1 MPRPVWTGA
10 ISFGMVAIPIRLVP
24 AVRKKS
30 ISFNQLDDRNMARIR
45 YRKVNEESGEEV
57 PSEHI
62 VKGYDLGG
70 GSYVTV
76 TDDDLAPLQPV
87 KSKEIDL
94 ETFVPESDV
103 NPMMFDSSYLVLPD
117 KNAKPY
123 ALLADAMAGS
133 GRVGI
138 GRFVMRQKEYL
149 AAIRSDG
156 THLTLSTLVFP
167 DELVEPASVEEF
179 AELDDVEISDKELK
193 MAQGLVE
200 ALSDD
205 FQPEQYTDEYRTG
218 VERII
223 EEKAAGRTPVFEAEA
238 APRAAVIDLAA
249 ALEASLAEARAAK
262 QRHPSSTTA
271 TAKKSTRSSKK
282 AAAAWRRTLT
292 TPRRLPRHARPAPAS
307 PPDPSVSGIRVSG
320 DGQVATQHSDDV
332 KHSDEEGRRQ
342 VSRTTSDGSLSSRRP
357 RKTGAR
363 RPPPSV
369 HSRKPDLGD
378 EFGSYPAVGAPR
390 QLGWMTNGQ

>member
-1 MPRPVWTGA
+1 MPRPVWTGS

-30 ISFNQLDDRNMARIR
+30 ISFNQLDDRTMSRIR
-45 YRKVNEESGEEV
+45 YRKISEASGDEV
-57 PSEHI
+57 PPENI

-70 GSYVTV
+70 SSYVLV
-76 TDDDLAPLQPV
+76 TDDDLAPLQPK

-94 ETFVPESDV
+94 ATFVPEAEV
-103 NPMMFDSSYLVLPD
+103 NPLMFDSAYLVLPD

-156 THLTLSTLVFP
+156 NHLTLCTLVFP
-167 DELVEPASVEEF
+167 DELVEPSSIEEF
-179 AELDDVEISDKELK
+179 EQLDDVEISANELK
-193 MAQGLVE
+193 MAEGLVE
-200 ALSDD
+200 ALSYD
-205 FQPEQYTDEYRTG
+205 FQPDQYIDEYRTG

-223 EEKAAGRTPVFEAEA
+223 EEKAAGRTPVFEEEA

-262 QRHPSSTTA
+262 GRHPSA
-271 TAKKSTRSSKK
+271 TK
-282 AAAAWRRTLT
+282 AAMKTRGAKVAAEDE
-292 TPRRLPRHARPAPAS
+292 AEEAPKA
-307 PPDPSVSGIRVSG
+307 
-320 DGQVATQHSDDV
+320 
-332 KHSDEEGRRQ
+332 
-342 VSRTTSDGSLSSRRP
+342 
-357 RKTGAR
+357 RKTRAR
-363 RPPPSV
+363 
-369 HSRKPDLGD
+369 KT
-378 EFGSYPAVGAPR
+378 A
-390 QLGWMTNGQ
+390 

>member
-1 MPRPVWTGA
+1 MPRPVWTGS

-30 ISFNQLDDRNMARIR
+30 ISFNQLDDRSMSRIR
-45 YRKVNEESGEEV
+45 YRKVSEESGEEV

-70 GSYVTV
+70 GSYVVV
-76 TDDDLAPLQPV
+76 TDDDLVPLQPV
-87 KSKEIDL
+87 KSREIGL
-94 ETFVPESDV
+94 ETFVPEADV
-103 NPMMFDSSYLVLPD
+103 NPLMFDSSYLVLPD

-156 THLTLSTLVFP
+156 AHLTLSTLVFP
-167 DELVEPASVEEF
+167 DELVEPSSIEEF
-179 AELDDVEISDKELK
+179 EELDDIEIADKELK
-193 MAQGLVE
+193 MAQGLID

-205 FQPEQYTDEYRTG
+205 FQPEQYVDEFRSG
-218 VERII
+218 IERVI
-223 EEKAAGRTPVFEAEA
+223 EEKAAGRTPVFEEQA

-262 QRHPSSTTA
+262 QRHPSSTTTTTKS
-271 TAKKSTRSSKK
+271 TAKKTRAK
-282 AAAAWRRTLT
+282 AAAAEDE
-292 TPRRLPRHARPAPAS
+292 AAAEDAPKA
-307 PPDPSVSGIRVSG
+307 
-320 DGQVATQHSDDV
+320 
-332 KHSDEEGRRQ
+332 
-342 VSRTTSDGSLSSRRP
+342 
-357 RKTGAR
+357 RKTRAR
-363 RPPPSV
+363 KS
-369 HSRKPDLGD
+369 
-378 EFGSYPAVGAPR
+378 A
-390 QLGWMTNGQ
+390 

>member
-70 GSYVTV
+70 GSYVTL

-94 ETFVPESDV
+94 ETFVPEVDV
-103 NPMMFDSSYLVLPD
+103 NPLMFDSSYLVLPD

-156 THLTLSTLVFP
+156 SHLTLSTLVFP
-167 DELVEPASVEEF
+167 DELVEPGSIEEF
-179 AELDDVEISDKELK
+179 EELEGVEISDKELK

-205 FQPEQYTDEYRTG
+205 FLPEQYTDEYRAG
-218 VERII
+218 VEKVI

-262 QRHPSSTTA
+262 QRHPSA
-271 TAKKSTRSSKK
+271 TSAKPAKSSRAKK
-282 AAAAWRRTLT
+282 AAAA
-292 TPRRLPRHARPAPAS
+292 AADVADDAEEAPKA
-307 PPDPSVSGIRVSG
+307 
-320 DGQVATQHSDDV
+320 
-332 KHSDEEGRRQ
+332 
-342 VSRTTSDGSLSSRRP
+342 
-357 RKTGAR
+357 RKTRAR
-363 RPPPSV
+363 KS
-369 HSRKPDLGD
+369 
-378 EFGSYPAVGAPR
+378 A
-390 QLGWMTNGQ
+390 

>member
-70 GSYVTV
+70 GSYVTL

-94 ETFVPESDV
+94 ETFVPEVDV
-103 NPMMFDSSYLVLPD
+103 NPLMFDSSYLVLPD

-156 THLTLSTLVFP
+156 SHLTLSTLVFP
-167 DELVEPASVEEF
+167 DELVEPGSIEEF
-179 AELDDVEISDKELK
+179 EELEGVEISDKELK

-205 FQPEQYTDEYRTG
+205 FLPAQYTDEYRAG
-218 VERII
+218 VEKVI

-262 QRHPSSTTA
+262 QRHPSA
-271 TAKKSTRSSKK
+271 TSAKPAKSSRAKK
-282 AAAAWRRTLT
+282 AAAA
-292 TPRRLPRHARPAPAS
+292 AADVEDDAEEAPKA
-307 PPDPSVSGIRVSG
+307 
-320 DGQVATQHSDDV
+320 
-332 KHSDEEGRRQ
+332 
-342 VSRTTSDGSLSSRRP
+342 
-357 RKTGAR
+357 RKTRAR
-363 RPPPSV
+363 KS
-369 HSRKPDLGD
+369 
-378 EFGSYPAVGAPR
+378 A
-390 QLGWMTNGQ
+390 

>member
-70 GSYVTV
+70 GSYVTL

-94 ETFVPESDV
+94 ETFVPEADV
-103 NPMMFDSSYLVLPD
+103 NPLMFDSSYLVLPD

-156 THLTLSTLVFP
+156 SHLTLSTLVFP
-167 DELVEPASVEEF
+167 DELVEPGSIEEF
-179 AELDDVEISDKELK
+179 EELEGVEISDKELK

-205 FQPEQYTDEYRTG
+205 FLPAQYTDEYRAG
-218 VERII
+218 VEKVI

-262 QRHPSSTTA
+262 QRHPSA
-271 TAKKSTRSSKK
+271 TSAKPAKSTRAKK
-282 AAAAWRRTLT
+282 AAAA
-292 TPRRLPRHARPAPAS
+292 AADVEDDAEEAPKA
-307 PPDPSVSGIRVSG
+307 
-320 DGQVATQHSDDV
+320 
-332 KHSDEEGRRQ
+332 
-342 VSRTTSDGSLSSRRP
+342 
-357 RKTGAR
+357 RKTRAR
-363 RPPPSV
+363 KS
-369 HSRKPDLGD
+369 
-378 EFGSYPAVGAPR
+378 A
-390 QLGWMTNGQ
+390 

>member
-1 MPRPVWTGA
+1 MPRPVWTGS

-30 ISFNQLDDRNMARIR
+30 ISFNQLDDRNMARVR

-87 KSKEIDL
+87 KSREIDL
-94 ETFVPESDV
+94 ETFVPEADV
-103 NPMMFDSSYLVLPD
+103 NPLMFDSSYLVLPD

-123 ALLADAMAGS
+123 ALLADAMSGS

-156 THLTLSTLVFP
+156 AHLTLSTLVFP
-167 DELVEPASVEEF
+167 DELVEPASIEEF
-179 AELDDVEISDKELK
+179 AELDDVEISDKESK
-193 MAQGLVE
+193 MAQGLVD
-200 ALSDD
+200 ALSDE
-205 FQPEQYTDEYRTG
+205 FQPEQYTDEYRVG

-223 EEKAAGRTPVFEAEA
+223 EEKAAGRTPVFEAEK

-271 TAKKSTRSSKK
+271 TATKSSRAKK
-282 AAAAWRRTLT
+282 AAAAD
-292 TPRRLPRHARPAPAS
+292 AAEEAPKA
-307 PPDPSVSGIRVSG
+307 
-320 DGQVATQHSDDV
+320 
-332 KHSDEEGRRQ
+332 
-342 VSRTTSDGSLSSRRP
+342 
-357 RKTGAR
+357 RKTRAR
-363 RPPPSV
+363 KS
-369 HSRKPDLGD
+369 
-378 EFGSYPAVGAPR
+378 A
-390 QLGWMTNGQ
+390 

>member
-45 YRKVNEESGEEV
+45 YRKVNEENGEEV

-156 THLTLSTLVFP
+156 TRLTLSTLVFP

-218 VERII
+218 VERVI

-271 TAKKSTRSSKK
+271 TAKKSTRSKK
-282 AAAAWRRTLT
+282 AVSASQVEDADEAEE
-292 TPRRLPRHARPAPAS
+292 APKA
-307 PPDPSVSGIRVSG
+307 
-320 DGQVATQHSDDV
+320 
-332 KHSDEEGRRQ
+332 
-342 VSRTTSDGSLSSRRP
+342 
-357 RKTGAR
+357 RKTRAR
-363 RPPPSV
+363 KS
-369 HSRKPDLGD
+369 
-378 EFGSYPAVGAPR
+378 A
-390 QLGWMTNGQ
+390 